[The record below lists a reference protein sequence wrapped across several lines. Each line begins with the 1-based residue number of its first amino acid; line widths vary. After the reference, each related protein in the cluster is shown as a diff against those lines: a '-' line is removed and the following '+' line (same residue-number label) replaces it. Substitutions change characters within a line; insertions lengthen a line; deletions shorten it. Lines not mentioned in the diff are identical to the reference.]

1 MGTGLHGGFG
11 FTVGVRESKLF
22 SRVTFEGTVKVNGNI
37 CDVSRIVYQRHD
49 IDFSKRDQ
57 NTGLTNLERMKNGK
71 PPVGNDGNPVQL
83 HHLLQKEVGSMV
95 EIREVTHQEYYKIL
109 HGLVDKGA
117 SFRNN
122 PLLKKQYT
130 SFRIAYWK
138 WRASQYK
145 KKRQ

>member
-1 MGTGLHGGFG
+1 MGAGFHGGFG
-11 FTVGVRESKLF
+11 FTVGVRKSKIF
-22 SRVTFEGTVKVNGNI
+22 SKVIFEGAVKVNGNI

-49 IDFSKRDQ
+49 IDFSKRDK
-57 NTGLTNLERMKNGK
+57 NTGLTNLEHMKNGK
-71 PPVGNDGNPVQL
+71 PPIGNDGNPVQL

-122 PLLKKQYT
+122 PLLKKQYNN
-130 SFRIAYWK
+130 FRIAYWK

>member
-1 MGTGLHGGFG
+1 MGAGFHGGFG
-11 FTVGVRESKLF
+11 FTVGVRKSKIF
-22 SRVTFEGTVKVNGNI
+22 SKVIFEGAVKVNGNI

-49 IDFSKRDQ
+49 IDFSKRDK

-71 PPVGNDGNPVQL
+71 PPIGNDGNPVQL

-95 EIREVTHQEYYKIL
+95 EIREVTQQEYYKIL

-122 PLLKKQYT
+122 PLLKKQYNN
-130 SFRIAYWK
+130 FRIAYWK